1 MFSWIINDL
10 LRCLK
15 RTEPHEFK
23 VVVMPDFFIDRFV
36 TYHGSAK
43 QLYEAIVKVAA
54 RRGGSIH
61 GIKQME
67 LRGGNAANTAAA
79 LAALGVKVYPIITT
93 SLMGFQLLQY
103 YLGPFGVDLFHVKLD
118 GEAALTT
125 AFELA
130 HDKERVNIM
139 MGDLG
144 SLPNFGP
151 KDLAEKDFE
160 LLQEADYVCVFNW
173 ASTRRWGTEL
183 AEKVFR
189 YVKEEGKGK
198 TYYDSGDPTPNSKNI
213 QKLLRK
219 VIKTRLVDI
228 LSINENE
235 AFQYASRLDRRV
247 KHLKSKL
254 NHYEMA
260 KECARALAKHLSAR
274 VDLHTTAFAGSFT
287 RENEVVLPAFSVSG
301 LRSTGAG
308 DSWNAGNIYGDSLKI
323 PDSCRLTLAN
333 AVASYYV
340 SSPTAEH
347 PTLSKLIEFC
357 EKQQQT

>member
-1 MFSWIINDL
+1 MFSWIVSDL

-15 RTEPHEFK
+15 RTEPREFK

-36 TYHGSAK
+36 TYRGSAE
-43 QLYEAIVKVAA
+43 QLYEAIVKVAE

-79 LAALGVKVYPIITT
+79 LAALGVRVYPIITT
-93 SLMGFQLLQY
+93 DLMGFQLLQY
-103 YLGPFGVDLFHVKLD
+103 YLGPFGVNLFHVKLD
-118 GEAALTT
+118 GEVALTT
-125 AFELA
+125 AFELV
-130 HDKERVNIM
+130 HDKERTNIM

-198 TYYDSGDPTPNSKNI
+198 TYYDSGDPTPNNKNI

-235 AFQYASRLDRRV
+235 AFQYASRLDARV
-247 KHLKSKL
+247 KRLKSGL

-260 KECARALAKHLSAR
+260 KECARVLAKHLSAR

-333 AVASYYV
+333 AVAAYYV
-340 SSPTAEH
+340 SSSTAEH
-347 PTLSKLIEFC
+347 PTLPKLIEFC
-357 EKQQQT
+357 QKQQQT